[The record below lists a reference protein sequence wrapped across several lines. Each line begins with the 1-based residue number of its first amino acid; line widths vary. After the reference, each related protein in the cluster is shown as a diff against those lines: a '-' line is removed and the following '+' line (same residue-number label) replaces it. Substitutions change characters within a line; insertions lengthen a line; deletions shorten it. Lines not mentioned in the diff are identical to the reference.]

1 MGRVTLIG
9 GPFLFVAAVLLPPP
23 EALGEPAWRVAGLAA
38 WMAVWWLSAVVP
50 LEATALLPIVLLP
63 VAVGMPVDSVTASYA
78 DPIIFLFLG
87 GFFLAATL
95 ERWELHRRFAL
106 AAVRAVG
113 VEAPRVLLAFM
124 GTSAVASMWISNT
137 ATAVMMLPIALAIV
151 PRTVGRYGGTAV
163 GIARAERPPDRPTAL
178 PRGGAGDPS
187 GGFATAL
194 MLGVAYACSIGGVA
208 TLIGTPPNAILAGAA
223 RDLAGVEI
231 TFSSWLPIG
240 LSTAIPMLVGGW
252 ILLTRMFRV
261 AGPVPGLAA
270 ALRPDAERLG
280 RLGRGEWFV
289 LAVFGAT
296 GLAWIMRAPKTI
308 GELQLPGLSTLLPGI
323 SDAAIALAA
332 ALLLFTVP
340 LPGARFPRALDWES
354 ARRIPWGILLLF
366 GGGLALAGA
375 FERSGLTEAI
385 GGLLAALRGT
395 PLPVAIAATAT
406 LFVLLTEL
414 TSNTATAALG
424 MPLVAGVASG
434 LGLPPLPLM
443 AAAALS
449 ASMAFMLPVATPP
462 NAIVFGSGHI
472 TVGAMARAGAGL
484 NVLAVAIITVTVWLW
499 TS

>member
-1 MGRVTLIG
+1 
-9 GPFLFVAAVLLPPP
+9 
-23 EALGEPAWRVAGLAA
+23 
-38 WMAVWWLSAVVP
+38 VVP
-50 LEATALLPIVLLP
+50 LEATALLPIIVLPL
-63 VAVGMPVDSVTASYA
+63 AAGMPVGAVTASYA

-87 GFFLAATL
+87 GFLLAATL

-113 VEAPRVLLAFM
+113 TEAPRVLLAFM
-124 GTSAVASMWISNT
+124 VTSAVASMWISNT

-151 PRTVGRYGGTAV
+151 PKAAGR
-163 GIARAERPPDRPTAL
+163 D
-178 PRGGAGDPS
+178 

-194 MLGVAYACSIGGVA
+194 MLGVAYGCSIGGVA

-223 RDLAGVEI
+223 KDLAGVDI

-240 LSTAIPMLVGGW
+240 LTAAIPMLASGW

-270 ALRPDAERLG
+270 ALRPEAERLG

-289 LAVFGAT
+289 LGIFGAT
-296 GLAWIMRAPKTI
+296 GLAWIMRAPKTV
-308 GELQLPGLSTLLPGI
+308 GALQVPGLSSLFPGI

-332 ALLLFTVP
+332 ALLLFAVP
-340 LPGARFPRALDWES
+340 LRGARFPRALDWES
-354 ARRIPWGILLLF
+354 ARAIPWGILLLF

-375 FERSGLTEAI
+375 FERSGLTEVI
-385 GGLLAALRGT
+385 GSLLASLRGT
-395 PLPVAIAATAT
+395 PLPVAIAATAA

-424 MPLVAGVASG
+424 MPLVAGVAGG
-434 LGLPPLPLM
+434 LGIPPLPLM

-472 TVGAMARAGAGL
+472 TAGAMARAGAGL
-484 NVLAVAIITVTVWLW
+484 NVVAVAIITMTVWLW